1 MLYQRSYVKI
11 MAETKPVDA
20 GLSEQKKYDVF
31 ISYSR
36 KDYVDE
42 QKRVIPGNEVSKIKE
57 ALTAAGITFWFDEEG
72 IYSGDNFVDNIV
84 TNIESSKIFVYLSTA
99 HSNTSSWTTKEIACA
114 DEFGKRIIPVR
125 IDKTPYNKK
134 VMFRIADLSY
144 IDYADNPEKGRQELI
159 RSIKAHLAEEKAAV
173 ARKEAEERR
182 RQEEIERQRHQQE
195 EEKRRQERISKL
207 EAEFSAKESRLTEL
221 RKIVLTKEL
230 ELKAAK
236 VDMDACVTELQ
247 RLQQKLEELRN
258 PQAAVEAKRK
268 AAEEEVHQRKLREL
282 EHCKLSPV
290 HRDGNWGFAD
300 DSGKVVIQ
308 CQWKSVCAFSEGLAV
323 VEQAN
328 GKFGYIDKAGELVV
342 PCQWEVARSFSEG
355 LALVKDNI
363 GGYGYIDITGTV
375 VIPCQWKDA
384 GRFSEGFA
392 KVLDNNEEYG
402 FIDKT
407 GNVAIPCQWKDAWR
421 FTGGLAKV
429 QDENGEWWKIDKTG
443 KVVGKA
449 K

>member
-57 ALTAAGITFWFDEEG
+57 ALTSAGITFWFDEEG

-221 RKIVLTKEL
+221 KKIVLTKEL

-258 PQAAVEAKRK
+258 PQAAAEALKT
-268 AAEEEVHQRKLREL
+268 REL
-282 EHCKLSPV
+282 KPIEK
-290 HRDGNWGFAD
+290 DGKYGFAD
-300 DSGKVVIQ
+300 KYGKVVIP
-308 CQWKSVCAFSEGLAV
+308 CLWISVGMFSEGLAKV
-323 VEQAN
+323 VDAK
-328 GKFGYIDKAGELVV
+328 GR
-342 PCQWEVARSFSEG
+342 W
-355 LALVKDNI
+355 
-363 GGYGYIDITGTV
+363 GYIDITGEV
-375 VIPCQWKDA
+375 VIPCQWEEA
-384 GRFSEGFA
+384 LSFSQGVA
-392 KVLDNNEEYG
+392 LVKDNN
-402 FIDKT
+402 
-407 GNVAIPCQWKDAWR
+407 WK
-421 FTGGLAKV
+421 
-429 QDENGEWWKIDKTG
+429 WWKIDKTG
-443 KVVGKA
+443 KVVGEA